1 MWCPCLSEAV
11 QQWSVW
17 LAHEAAQRRK
27 LTRRQALKGATAALA
42 AAGCAPAASGA
53 QKAEAESLLGGN
65 VSVDLHSHPGLHP
78 RLSPT
83 SLSTHLERI
92 ANGRLKL
99 VFLTAVGDGPVIRSS
114 PTGRISQ
121 VREPNPGELYVS
133 TYQQLSTFR
142 RSIDGGRMML
152 IRNAGDLERL
162 NATATPGGVLAVEG
176 GDFLEGKLER
186 VQEAR
191 ARGVQAIQLTHYR
204 VNELGDIQTE
214 APRYGGLTPFGLDVI
229 REMNRL
235 GMVVDVAHLTH
246 DGVKQA
252 VEVTRKPL
260 LLSHTVLQTNFAR
273 SISAEH
279 ARLIAR
285 TGGVIGIFPVN
296 SGGYFG
302 FDGYIQHIARMID
315 TVGVDHVGLGTDMDG
330 ISPPSFVS
338 FTDYSEW
345 PSITATLL
353 ARGYSR
359 ADVAK
364 VMGGNFLRVYR
375 ETAAA

>member
-152 IRNAGDLERL
+152 VRNAGDLERL

-176 GDFLEGKLER
+176 GDFLEGRLDR
-186 VQEAR
+186 VKEAYD
-191 ARGVQAIQLTHYR
+191 RGIRSIQLTHYR
-204 VNELGDIQTE
+204 INELGDIQTE
-214 APRYGGLTPFGLDVI
+214 PSVHGGLTAFGKDVI

-235 GMVVDVAHLTH
+235 GMVVDVAHATFN
-246 DGVKQA
+246 GVKAA
-252 VEVTRKPL
+252 VDVAQKPMI
-260 LLSHTVLQTNFAR
+260 LSHTILFTRTQLAR
-273 SISAEH
+273 AITREH
-279 ARLIAR
+279 GQLIAR
-285 TGGVIGIFPVN
+285 QGGVIGVFPIATDAFN
-296 SGGYFG
+296 FSGF
-302 FDGYIQHIARMID
+302 ID
-315 TVGVDHVGLGTDMDG
+315 HVSRLVDAVGVDHVGIGTDMDG
-330 ISPPSFVS
+330 IPSGPVFS
-338 FTDYSEW
+338 DYSEW
-345 PSITATLL
+345 PSIPAALL
-353 ARGYSR
+353 ARGYR
-359 ADVAK
+359 PDDVVK
-364 VMGGNFLRVYR
+364 VMGGNFVRVLKVV
-375 ETAAA
+375 APA

>member
-152 IRNAGDLERL
+152 VRNAGDLERL

-176 GDFLEGKLER
+176 GDFLEGRLDR
-186 VQEAR
+186 VKEAYD
-191 ARGVQAIQLTHYR
+191 RGIRSIQLTHYR
-204 VNELGDIQTE
+204 INELGDIQTE
-214 APRYGGLTPFGLDVI
+214 PSVHGGLTAFGKDVI

-235 GMVVDVAHLTH
+235 GMVVDVAHATFN
-246 DGVKQA
+246 GVKAA
-252 VEVTRKPL
+252 VDVAQKPMI
-260 LLSHTVLQTNFAR
+260 LSHTILFTRTQLAR
-273 SISAEH
+273 AITREH
-279 ARLIAR
+279 GQLIAR
-285 TGGVIGIFPVN
+285 QGGVIGVFPIATDAFN
-296 SGGYFG
+296 FSGF
-302 FDGYIQHIARMID
+302 ID
-315 TVGVDHVGLGTDMDG
+315 HVSRLVDAVGVDHVGIGTDMDG
-330 ISPPSFVS
+330 IPSGPVFN
-338 FTDYSEW
+338 DYSEW
-345 PSITATLL
+345 PSIPAALL
-353 ARGYSR
+353 ARGYR
-359 ADVAK
+359 PDDVVK
-364 VMGGNFLRVYR
+364 VMGGNFVRVLKVV
-375 ETAAA
+375 APA

>member
-142 RSIDGGRMML
+142 RPIDGGRMML
-152 IRNAGDLERL
+152 VRNAGDLERL

-176 GDFLEGKLER
+176 GDFLEGRLDR
-186 VQEAR
+186 VKEAYD
-191 ARGVQAIQLTHYR
+191 RGIRSIQLTHYR
-204 VNELGDIQTE
+204 INELGDIQTE
-214 APRYGGLTPFGLDVI
+214 PSVHGGLTAFGKDVI

-235 GMVVDVAHLTH
+235 GMVVDVAHATFN
-246 DGVKQA
+246 GVKAA
-252 VEVTRKPL
+252 VDVAQKPMI
-260 LLSHTVLQTNFAR
+260 LSHTILFTRTQLAR
-273 SISAEH
+273 AITREH
-279 ARLIAR
+279 GQLIAR
-285 TGGVIGIFPVN
+285 QGGVIGVFPIATDAFN
-296 SGGYFG
+296 FSGF
-302 FDGYIQHIARMID
+302 ID
-315 TVGVDHVGLGTDMDG
+315 HVSRLVDAVGVDHVGIGTDMDG
-330 ISPPSFVS
+330 IPSGPVFS
-338 FTDYSEW
+338 DYSEW
-345 PSITATLL
+345 PSIPAALL
-353 ARGYSR
+353 ARGYR
-359 ADVAK
+359 PDDVVK
-364 VMGGNFLRVYR
+364 VMGGNFVRVLKVV
-375 ETAAA
+375 APA

>member
-27 LTRRQALKGATAALA
+27 LTRRQALQGATAALA
-42 AAGCAPAASGA
+42 AAGCAPTASGA

-176 GDFLEGKLER
+176 GDFLEGRLDR
-186 VQEAR
+186 VKEAYD
-191 ARGVQAIQLTHYR
+191 RGIRSIQLTHYR
-204 VNELGDIQTE
+204 INELGDIQTE
-214 APRYGGLTPFGLDVI
+214 PSVHGGLTAFGKDVI

-235 GMVVDVAHLTH
+235 GMVVDVAHATFN
-246 DGVKQA
+246 GVKAA
-252 VEVTRKPL
+252 VDVAQKPMI
-260 LLSHTVLQTNFAR
+260 LSHTILFTRTQLAR
-273 SISAEH
+273 AITREH
-279 ARLIAR
+279 GQLIAR
-285 TGGVIGIFPVN
+285 QGGVIGVFPIATDAFN
-296 SGGYFG
+296 FSGF
-302 FDGYIQHIARMID
+302 ID
-315 TVGVDHVGLGTDMDG
+315 HVSRLVDAVGVDHVGIGTDMDG
-330 ISPPSFVS
+330 IPSGPVFN
-338 FTDYSEW
+338 DYSEW
-345 PSITATLL
+345 PSIPAALL
-353 ARGYSR
+353 ARGYR
-359 ADVAK
+359 PDDVVK
-364 VMGGNFLRVYR
+364 VMGGNFVRVLKVV
-375 ETAAA
+375 APA

>member
-42 AAGCAPAASGA
+42 AAGCAPTASGA

-152 IRNAGDLERL
+152 VRNAGDLERL

-176 GDFLEGKLER
+176 GDFLEGRLDR
-186 VQEAR
+186 VKEAYD
-191 ARGVQAIQLTHYR
+191 RGIRSIQLTHYR
-204 VNELGDIQTE
+204 INELGDIQTE
-214 APRYGGLTPFGLDVI
+214 PSVHGGLTAFGKDVI

-235 GMVVDVAHLTH
+235 GMVVDVAHATFN
-246 DGVKQA
+246 GVKAA
-252 VEVTRKPL
+252 VDVAQKPMI
-260 LLSHTVLQTNFAR
+260 LSHTILFTRTQLAR
-273 SISAEH
+273 AITREH
-279 ARLIAR
+279 GQLIAR
-285 TGGVIGIFPVN
+285 QGGVIGVFPIATDAFN
-296 SGGYFG
+296 FSGF
-302 FDGYIQHIARMID
+302 ID
-315 TVGVDHVGLGTDMDG
+315 HVSRLVDAVGVDHVGIGTDMDG
-330 ISPPSFVS
+330 IPSGPVFN
-338 FTDYSEW
+338 DYSEW
-345 PSITATLL
+345 PSIPAALL
-353 ARGYSR
+353 ARGYR
-359 ADVAK
+359 PDDVVK
-364 VMGGNFLRVYR
+364 VMGGNFVRVLKVV
-375 ETAAA
+375 APA

>member
-42 AAGCAPAASGA
+42 AAGCAPTASGA

-152 IRNAGDLERL
+152 VRNAGDLERL

-176 GDFLEGKLER
+176 GDFLEGRLDR
-186 VQEAR
+186 VKEAYD
-191 ARGVQAIQLTHYR
+191 RGIRSIQLTHYR
-204 VNELGDIQTE
+204 INELGDIQTE
-214 APRYGGLTPFGLDVI
+214 PSVHGGLTAFGKDVI

-235 GMVVDVAHLTH
+235 GMVVDVAHATFN
-246 DGVKQA
+246 GVKAA
-252 VEVTRKPL
+252 VDVAQKPMI
-260 LLSHTVLQTNFAR
+260 LSHTILFTRTQLAR
-273 SISAEH
+273 AITREH
-279 ARLIAR
+279 GQLIAR
-285 TGGVIGIFPVN
+285 QGGVIGVFPIATDAFN
-296 SGGYFG
+296 FSGF
-302 FDGYIQHIARMID
+302 ID
-315 TVGVDHVGLGTDMDG
+315 HVSRLVDAVGVDHVGIGTDMDG
-330 ISPPSFVS
+330 IPSGPVFS
-338 FTDYSEW
+338 DYSEW
-345 PSITATLL
+345 PSIPAALL
-353 ARGYSR
+353 ARGYR
-359 ADVAK
+359 PDDVVK
-364 VMGGNFLRVYR
+364 VMGGNFVRVLKVV
-375 ETAAA
+375 APA

>member
-42 AAGCAPAASGA
+42 AAGCAPTASGA

-152 IRNAGDLERL
+152 VRNAGDLERL

-176 GDFLEGKLER
+176 GDFLEGRLDR
-186 VQEAR
+186 VKEAYD
-191 ARGVQAIQLTHYR
+191 RGIRSIQLTHYR
-204 VNELGDIQTE
+204 INELGDIQTE
-214 APRYGGLTPFGLDVI
+214 PSVHGGLTAFGKDVI

-235 GMVVDVAHLTH
+235 GMVVDVAHATFN
-246 DGVKQA
+246 GVKTA
-252 VEVTRKPL
+252 VDVAQKPMI
-260 LLSHTVLQTNFAR
+260 LSHTILFTRTQLAR
-273 SISAEH
+273 AITREH
-279 ARLIAR
+279 GQLIAR
-285 TGGVIGIFPVN
+285 QGGVIGVFPIATDAFN
-296 SGGYFG
+296 FSGF
-302 FDGYIQHIARMID
+302 ID
-315 TVGVDHVGLGTDMDG
+315 HVSRLVDAVGVDHVGIGTDMDG
-330 ISPPSFVS
+330 IPSGPVFN
-338 FTDYSEW
+338 DYSEW
-345 PSITATLL
+345 PSIPAALL
-353 ARGYSR
+353 ARGYR
-359 ADVAK
+359 PDDVVK
-364 VMGGNFLRVYR
+364 VMGGNFVRVLKVV
-375 ETAAA
+375 APA

>member
-42 AAGCAPAASGA
+42 AAGCAPTASRA

-152 IRNAGDLERL
+152 VRNAGDLERL

-176 GDFLEGKLER
+176 GDFLEGRLDR
-186 VQEAR
+186 VKEAYD
-191 ARGVQAIQLTHYR
+191 RGIRSIQLTHYR
-204 VNELGDIQTE
+204 INELGDIQTE
-214 APRYGGLTPFGLDVI
+214 PSVHGGLTAFGKDVI

-235 GMVVDVAHLTH
+235 GMVVDVAHATFN
-246 DGVKQA
+246 GVKAA
-252 VEVTRKPL
+252 VDVAQKPMI
-260 LLSHTVLQTNFAR
+260 LSHTILFTRTQLAR
-273 SISAEH
+273 AITREH
-279 ARLIAR
+279 GQLIAR
-285 TGGVIGIFPVN
+285 QGGVIGVFPIATDAFN
-296 SGGYFG
+296 FSGF
-302 FDGYIQHIARMID
+302 ID
-315 TVGVDHVGLGTDMDG
+315 HVSRLVDAVGVDHVGIGTDMDG
-330 ISPPSFVS
+330 IPSGPVFN
-338 FTDYSEW
+338 DYSEW
-345 PSITATLL
+345 PSIPAALL
-353 ARGYSR
+353 ARGYR
-359 ADVAK
+359 PDDVVK
-364 VMGGNFLRVYR
+364 VMGGNFVRVLKVV
-375 ETAAA
+375 APA

>member
-152 IRNAGDLERL
+152 VRNAGDLERL

-176 GDFLEGKLER
+176 GDFLEGRLDR
-186 VQEAR
+186 VKEAYD
-191 ARGVQAIQLTHYR
+191 RGIRSIQLTHYR
-204 VNELGDIQTE
+204 INELGDIQTE
-214 APRYGGLTPFGLDVI
+214 PSVHGGLTAFGKDVI

-235 GMVVDVAHLTH
+235 GMVVDVAHATFN
-246 DGVKQA
+246 GVKTA
-252 VEVTRKPL
+252 VDVAQKPMI
-260 LLSHTVLQTNFAR
+260 LSHTILFTRTQLAR
-273 SISAEH
+273 AITREH
-279 ARLIAR
+279 GQLIAR
-285 TGGVIGIFPVN
+285 QGGVIGVFPIATDAFN
-296 SGGYFG
+296 FSGF
-302 FDGYIQHIARMID
+302 ID
-315 TVGVDHVGLGTDMDG
+315 HVSRLVDAVGVDHVGIGTDMDG
-330 ISPPSFVS
+330 IPSGPVFN
-338 FTDYSEW
+338 DYSEW
-345 PSITATLL
+345 PSIPAALL
-353 ARGYSR
+353 ARGYR
-359 ADVAK
+359 PDDVVK
-364 VMGGNFLRVYR
+364 VMGGNFVRVLKVV
-375 ETAAA
+375 APA